1 MLIFL
6 VAILVD
12 FAFVVVIVIGP
23 AGAFVFSHLQLVA
36 TYYVTKRNFQ
46 KIFLKLHLCLHIRLL
61 TVACMVADATTVFLQ
76 FFLKDSIFVIC
87 FEK

>member
-6 VAILVD
+6 VVILVD

-36 TYYVTKRNFQ
+36 TYYATTHNFQ
-46 KIFLKLHLCLHIRLL
+46 KIFPKLHLWLHMSLL
-61 TVACMVADATTVFLQ
+61 TVACMVAYATTVFLH
-76 FFLKDSIFVIC
+76 IC
-87 FEK
+87 FER